1 MTHLLDRPDRFGTV
15 SRTFHWGMAA
25 LFALQFLSAGARW
38 ALPRENALRET
49 LWSYHQTLGMTLF
62 LLVLLRGAWGLYNL
76 RARPGHGGL
85 VGRAAVAGHAAIY
98 ALMIFVPAVR
108 ILAAAGG
115 TRGLSYLGL
124 QIVPPRETAIAWT
137 QPLAEW
143 HGEAGWILAALVL
156 GHIAMAVGWHR
167 MVKRDGVLSR
177 MA

>member
-1 MTHLLDRPDRFGTV
+1 
-15 SRTFHWGMAA
+15 
-25 LFALQFLSAGARW
+25 
-38 ALPRENALRET
+38 
-49 LWSYHQTLGMTLF
+49 MTLRRLVGLTTQEGGNLDPF
-62 LLVLLRGAWGLYNL
+62 LLRIGVIFLAQSADLRL
-76 RARPGHGGL
+76 RTLRCSSRCSL
-85 VGRAAVAGHAAIY
+85 AAVAGHAAIY